1 MWTPSDLNDQL
12 QSLATSPTFTSSV
25 PYNPK
30 KHWERGVGGGGRACN
45 NFEMGL

>member
-30 KHWERGVGGGGRACN
+30 KQVIGKEEWEEEEELATI
-45 NFEMGL
+45 